1 MAATREY
8 AAPSV
13 GSSVTH
19 LAEVGTEAAVSAAA
33 MSAATSLDESDD
45 TLAIAAWKAL
55 LAATD
60 ETSAWNCE
68 GYMTLAWAFTSND
81 E

>member
-1 MAATREY
+1 MAAIMEY

-19 LAEVGTEAAVSAAA
+19 FAEDGTVEAVSAAA
-33 MSAATSLDESDD
+33 MSAATSSDASDD
-45 TLAIAAWKAL
+45 TLAMADWKAL
-55 LAATD
+55 LAATE

-68 GYMTLAWAFTSND
+68 GWMTLV
-81 E
+81 